1 MLKRIFLAA
10 VIIGTLIALLVP
22 ATALAFNPQPEP
34 PALVNKLESMVN
46 VLEGTNMDLERISS
60 MPTPALGG
68 QVGRLEAMA
77 NQLQVLDEQ
86 LGLLDGEALVGMEPL
101 DIPPTVE
108 AFQDVKTSA
117 QKVFN
122 SAAELIGMEPLDMPV
137 ENVQQGAIDIM
148 DKVDDYISLLVPGT

>member
-1 MLKRIFLAA
+1 MYLPAPASRIQ
-10 VIIGTLIALLVP
+10 V
-22 ATALAFNPQPEP
+22 EP
-34 PALVNKLESMVN
+34 I
-46 VLEGTNMDLERISS
+46 NMDLERISS
-60 MPTPALGG
+60 MPTPALRG

-108 AFQDVKTSA
+108 ALQDVKTSA

-122 SAAELIGMEPLDMPV
+122 STAELIGMEPLDMPV